1 MKALVKRE
9 AAPGLWL
16 EDVPEPVCGPDEVK
30 LRVRNCSTCGTDVK
44 ILNNGHQNISPPRIM
59 GHEIAGEVVEVGAD
73 VSGWS
78 VGDRAQVIAAV
89 PCGDCWACDAGIA
102 QVCPNQT
109 SMGYQYPGGFAE
121 YMIVPE
127 LVVRVGGVNRIPDD
141 LSYAEASVTEPLAC
155 ALNAQELARVG
166 DGDTVVVMGAGPIGC
181 LHVRLARSRGASKVF
196 LTDINLDRL
205 KMSADRVDPDAVIEG
220 SGQVVIDR
228 VRELTDGRGA
238 SVIITAAPS
247 GKAQEDAIE
256 MAAPQGRVSFFGGL
270 PKDDPYIRCDSNAV
284 HYREL
289 SLIGANGSSPD
300 HNRRALEL
308 IASGAVP
315 VDDLITHQVPLER
328 VHDAIQA
335 VISGE
340 QLDASFEI
348 LKLNI
353 GFLQADGRSD
363 VKLSIGPAQ
372 AGDIRRHLSHEL
384 CCIDAVPLLG

>member
-1 MKALVKRE
+1 MR
-9 AAPGLWL
+9 AAIFHEPGDLRL
-16 EDVPEPVCGPDEVK
+16 EDIDEPTAGPGELK
-30 LRVRNCSTCGTDVK
+30 LRMHATATCGTDAK
-44 ILNNGHQNISPPRIM
+44 IFNHGHPRLDPPQVI
-59 GHEIAGEVVEVGAD
+59 GHELAGEVVEIGEGTNGFAI
-73 VSGWS
+73 
-78 VGDRAQVIAAV
+78 GDRVQVIAAV
-89 PCGDCWACDAGIA
+89 PCGACWACAAGIA

-127 LVVRVGGVNRIPDD
+127 LVVRVGGVNKIPDG

-181 LHVRLARSRGASKVF
+181 LHVRLARSRGAAKVF
-196 LTDINLDRL
+196 LTDINIDRL
-205 KMSADRVDPDAVIEG
+205 KMSADRVDPDATLEV
-220 SGQVVIDR
+220 SGQELIDR
-228 VRELTDGRGA
+228 VRELTDGRGPT
-238 SVIITAAPS
+238 VVITAAPS
-247 GKAQEDAIE
+247 GKAQEDAIA
-256 MAAPQGRVSFFGGL
+256 MAAPQGRISFFGGL

-315 VDDLITHQVPLER
+315 VADLITHRVPLER
-328 VHDAIQA
+328 VHEAIDA

-340 QLDASFEI
+340 AIKVVVE
-348 LKLNI
+348 
-353 GFLQADGRSD
+353 
-363 VKLSIGPAQ
+363 P
-372 AGDIRRHLSHEL
+372 
-384 CCIDAVPLLG
+384 